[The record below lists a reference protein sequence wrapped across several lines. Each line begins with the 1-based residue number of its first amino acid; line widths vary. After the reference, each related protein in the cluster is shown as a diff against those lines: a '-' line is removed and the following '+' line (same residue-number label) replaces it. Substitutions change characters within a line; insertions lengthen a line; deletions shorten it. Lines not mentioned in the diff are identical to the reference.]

1 MQPSKVHVFFF
12 LNTSKK
18 KKKEIIRI
26 FILKTSNI
34 RTKYTSTLDK
44 KKKKINRHVV
54 GFLGSN

>member
-1 MQPSKVHVFFF
+1 MQPSKVHVFFL

-44 KKKKINRHVV
+44 KKKINRHVV

>member
-44 KKKKINRHVV
+44 KKKKKSI
-54 GFLGSN
+54 GM

>member
-1 MQPSKVHVFFF
+1 MQPSKVHVFFFF

-18 KKKEIIRI
+18 KKKVIIRI

-44 KKKKINRHVV
+44 KK
-54 GFLGSN
+54 